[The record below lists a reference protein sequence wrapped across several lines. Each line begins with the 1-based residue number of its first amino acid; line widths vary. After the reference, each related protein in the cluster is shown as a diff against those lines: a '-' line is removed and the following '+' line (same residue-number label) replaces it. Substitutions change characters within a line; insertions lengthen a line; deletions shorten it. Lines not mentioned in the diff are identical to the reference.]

1 MIWATNED
9 DKIRGFIL
17 ERGTKGLSS
26 PKIGGKLAL
35 RASVTGEIIMD
46 EVFVGNDQIL
56 PNIEGLKGP
65 FGCLNNARYGIAW
78 EHLGRLKRV
87 GQRRENTF
95 WLGRNFLGLLP
106 QTS

>member
-1 MIWATNED
+1 MIWAKSED

-17 ERGTKGLSS
+17 ERGTEGLSS
-26 PKIGGKLAL
+26 PKIEGKLAL

-65 FGCLNNARYGIAW
+65 SAVSIM
-78 EHLGRLKRV
+78 RV
-87 GQRRENTF
+87 ME
-95 WLGRNFLGLLP
+95 
-106 QTS
+106 